1 MGVSK
6 FLPGDFKARH
16 RSWGDKSNAQGEIL
30 NYFMQQDL
38 TALNDGE
45 PTFTCTDGIGVID
58 LVICS
63 ANLHRHFCGLTM
75 DYYTEILTGAPN
87 RGHYP
92 VISSFAIAGNRST
105 LVKRE
110 SYLGQSHCIQNKQH
124 KVQDIMEIFK
134 YELQARAH
142 QNGIHL

>member
-1 MGVSK
+1 MSN
-6 FLPGDFKARH
+6 FLPGDFNARH
-16 RSWGDKSNAQGEIL
+16 PSWGDKSNAQGEIL
-30 NYFMQQDL
+30 NDFLQQEDL

-45 PTFTCTDGIGVID
+45 PTLTYTDGISVID

-75 DYYTEILTGAPN
+75 DYYTEIFTGAPN

-92 VISSFAIAGNRST
+92 VISTFAIAGNRST

-110 SYLGQSHCIQNKQH
+110 SNLGQSHCIQNKQH
-124 KVQDIMEIFK
+124 MVQDIKEIFK
-134 YELQARAH
+134 YEIQARAH